1 MVRKVLILLLSA
13 MLAISLLFFLSGCG
27 QGDVGKANTYIENGD
42 FYAVKLVPE
51 GKNLEAA
58 LKDFFDT
65 LIGLDPESVGEPGG
79 PLDKYNSALFV
90 SIWLAEHA
98 NVEYKRVL
106 DLKASEEQ
114 KTYADMM
121 IKVTKKTLAL
131 LEFIKAWFSKAL
143 NVIITKNPTKIK
155 DYLTGEEFTNGQSQI
170 AIMSDQIDKLAE
182 EALQYKQ
189 SKNL

>member
-1 MVRKVLILLLSA
+1 
-13 MLAISLLFFLSGCG
+13 
-27 QGDVGKANTYIENGD
+27 
-42 FYAVKLVPE
+42 
-51 GKNLEAA
+51 
-58 LKDFFDT
+58 
-65 LIGLDPESVGEPGG
+65 
-79 PLDKYNSALFV
+79 
-90 SIWLAEHA
+90 
-98 NVEYKRVL
+98 
-106 DLKASEEQ
+106 
-114 KTYADMM
+114 
-121 IKVTKKTLAL
+121 LAL